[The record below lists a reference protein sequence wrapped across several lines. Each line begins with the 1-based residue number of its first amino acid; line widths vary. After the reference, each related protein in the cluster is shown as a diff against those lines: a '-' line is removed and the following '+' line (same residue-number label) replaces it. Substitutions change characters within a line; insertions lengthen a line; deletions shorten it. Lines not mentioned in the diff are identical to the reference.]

1 MPFVHQI
8 TFIMTHF
15 LSLRNRMGA
24 VVALLIMVTSTSAAF
39 GQRRGSFLEPRRAG
53 AFELNGTALLAEM
66 EAGDLMV
73 HPGIELTC
81 LGRSAG
87 PLHRGVRIGLGI
99 LDRSGS
105 LAGSESG
112 TSERRRT
119 FLPEVSGVLRL
130 APFRGGVR
138 PFAEGEL
145 GMAATILDVRTFDSA
160 GDRMGYAVPNFDPT
174 LHYGWAAGARIRIG
188 DGAFITVR
196 YGERFGGQLEIPNPI
211 ETGDAPTQIGNE
223 RRVMGMGFSLAL

>member
-1 MPFVHQI
+1 
-8 TFIMTHF
+8 MTHF

-24 VVALLIMVTSTSAAF
+24 VLAVLIMVTSASAAF

-66 EAGDLMV
+66 KAGDLMV

-87 PLHRGVRIGLGI
+87 PLHKGVRIGLGM

-105 LAGSESG
+105 LAVSESG

-130 APFRGGVR
+130 DPFRSRIR
-138 PFAEGEL
+138 PFVEGEL
-145 GMAATILDVRTFDSA
+145 GMAATILDVRTFDS
-160 GDRMGYAVPNFDPT
+160 MGERTNYDVPNFDPT
-174 LHYGWAAGARIRIG
+174 LQYGWAAGARIRIG
-188 DGAFITVR
+188 NGAFMTVR
-196 YGERFGGQLEIPNPI
+196 YGERFGGQLDIPNPI
-211 ETGDAPTQIGNE
+211 EAGDAPAQIGNE
-223 RRVMGMGFSLAL
+223 RYVMGMGLSLAL

>member
-1 MPFVHQI
+1 
-8 TFIMTHF
+8 
-15 LSLRNRMGA
+15 MGA
-24 VVALLIMVTSTSAAF
+24 AVALLIMVTSASAAF

-53 AFELNGTALLAEM
+53 AFEFNGTALLAKT

-73 HPGIELTC
+73 PPGIELTC

-87 PLHRGVRIGLGI
+87 PLHKGIRIGLGM

-119 FLPEVSGVLRL
+119 YLPEISGVLRL
-130 APFRGGVR
+130 DPFRGGIR

-160 GDRMGYAVPNFDPT
+160 GERMDYAVPNFDPT

-188 DGAFITVR
+188 NGTFITVR
-196 YGERFGGQLEIPNPI
+196 YGERYGGQLDIPNPI
-211 ETGDAPTQIGNE
+211 EPGGAPTQIGHE
-223 RRVMGMGFSLAL
+223 RRVMGMGLSLAL